1 MPADKSDNSI
11 FIPPAAIWIV
21 DNTENKHATRFLG
34 TQQESKQEGDFF
46 SFCIKS

>member
-21 DNTENKHATRFLG
+21 DNTENKHATSFSRY
-34 TQQESKQEGDFF
+34 QQESKQEGDFF
-46 SFCIKS
+46 FFLY